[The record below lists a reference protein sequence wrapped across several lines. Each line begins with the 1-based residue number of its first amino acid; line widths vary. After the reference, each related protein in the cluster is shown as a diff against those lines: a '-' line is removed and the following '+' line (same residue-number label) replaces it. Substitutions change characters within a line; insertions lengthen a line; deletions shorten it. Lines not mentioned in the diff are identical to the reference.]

1 MYTDNALMF
10 PRHVIPSLAPL
21 RGPEWQQ
28 LVERVA
34 SLPERHEDTL
44 AFMLLMIRLNGC
56 LTCETDSYRAMRGC
70 SACAH
75 QTLRRFKGSDAE
87 LITLFEEAR
96 SDVLA
101 FADQRP
107 EYRIGEPDGA
117 DQGRRAPITLRQQRS
132 G

>member
-1 MYTDNALMF
+1 MYTDNALLF
-10 PRHVIPSLAPL
+10 PRHVIPSLARL

-44 AFMLLMIRLNGC
+44 AFMLMMIRLNGC
-56 LTCETDSYRAMRGC
+56 MSCETDSYRAMRGC

-87 LITLFEEAR
+87 LLDLFEQAR
-96 SDVLA
+96 HDVLS

-107 EYRIGEPDGA
+107 DYHIGAPDTDENRPA
-117 DQGRRAPITLRQQRS
+117 ARPPIAFRRT